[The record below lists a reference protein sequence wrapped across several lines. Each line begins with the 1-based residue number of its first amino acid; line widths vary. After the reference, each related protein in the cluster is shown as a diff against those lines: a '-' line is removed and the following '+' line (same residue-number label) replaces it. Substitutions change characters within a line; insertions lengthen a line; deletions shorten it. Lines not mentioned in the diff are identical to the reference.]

1 MIITYIFIFAL
12 LIMFF
17 LSRFLGRANLLVLP
31 YFFICIGLITYMYEF
46 KDFLLPILLG
56 SIFFYFLGV
65 VVKRYHIDTFLEMLF
80 QVLIISSIVFLGMK
94 IYFIRKFTGGFYYF
108 TEIKAILFTFF
119 WIFINMNVM
128 KFIKKTGELFLGI
141 GVCIVMA
148 LYMLI
153 INQNMPVEVMLFAQS
168 VFFIYLWLLLYKL
181 VYRESLFDESIFY
194 FLSFLT
200 VSLSIVGTAK
210 SVMIFSVIIPAFI
223 VGIPLLFILFMTIL
237 SFIRFQKGVRDRF
250 SWKFT
255 YNRMIFF
262 LYLITFYVTI
272 PVILYFSRIS
282 LAKNIL
288 VSLLSFSILYLIGR
302 SVFFGEKKSKVRKR
316 IFGVDIKAA
325 SRIKLLKSVHN
336 VIRGN
341 VQNYIVTLNAL
352 MLYEAKQDDFYRV
365 VLNSADFQTV
375 DGVGVLWAMD
385 FLGYENME
393 KVTGIDFV
401 KDLAKLSAKHGYGIF
416 MLGAKQDVVDS
427 AAKNMKRD
435 FEGIVISGTRNGYF
449 NSENETEVIDKI
461 NRSGAK
467 ILLVG
472 MGVPRQEK
480 WIFYNLHKLPNVR
493 IAIGVGGTFDVLS
506 GKVKRAPG
514 LFQKVGLEWLYRTL
528 KEPTRFGRI
537 LKLPAFVLNVFR
549 EYL

>member
-1 MIITYIFIFAL
+1 MTVTYIFLFVL
-12 LIMFF
+12 VLMFF
-17 LSRFLGRANLLVLP
+17 LSRFLGKANILVLP
-31 YFFICIGLITYMYEF
+31 YFFVCIGLITYMNEF
-46 KDFLLPILLG
+46 KDFFLPVLLG

-65 VVKRYHIDTFLEMLF
+65 VVKRYRIDTFLELLF

-94 IYFIRKFTGGFYYF
+94 IYFIRNLSGGFYYF

-128 KFIKKTGELFLGI
+128 KFIRKTGELFLGI
-141 GVCIVMA
+141 GLCIVMA

-153 INQNMPVEVMLFAQS
+153 INQKMPVEVMLFAQS
-168 VFFIYLWLLLYKL
+168 VFFIYLWLLLYKII
-181 VYRESLFDESIFY
+181 YRENLFDDSIFY

-223 VGIPLLFILFMTIL
+223 VGIPLLFLLFMTIL

-272 PVILYFSRIS
+272 PVILYFSKIS
-282 LAKNIL
+282 TAKNII
-288 VSLLSFSILYLIGR
+288 VSLLSFSILYLIGK
-302 SVFFGEKKSKVRKR
+302 SVFFDERHSKVKR
-316 IFGVDIKAA
+316 SIFGVDIKPA

-352 MLYEAKQDDFYRV
+352 MLYEAKQDDFYKV

-401 KDLAKLSAKHGYGIF
+401 RDLAKLSAKHGYGIF
-416 MLGAKQDVVDS
+416 MLGAREEIVQL
-427 AAKNMKRD
+427 AYRNMEKE
-435 FEGIVISGTRNGYF
+435 FEGVVISGVQNGYF
-449 NSENETEVIDKI
+449 DSSNESEVVEKI
-461 NRSGAK
+461 NKSGAK

-480 WIFYNLHKLPNVR
+480 WIFYNLHKLPGVR

-506 GKVKRAPG
+506 GKVKRAPD
-514 LFQKVGLEWLYRTL
+514 LFQKVGLEWFYRVL
-528 KEPTRFGRI
+528 KEPARFSRI